1 MNNDDVI
8 ATLNDLIETC
18 KDGEQGF
25 LTCSEDVKDLE
36 LKAYFTSRSARCAD
50 SAEELQELVLAYGG
64 KPETSSHISGALHR
78 RWVDIRSM
86 ISGKSEEAVLEECER
101 GEDIAKRN
109 YEDALAK
116 ALPDDVRRVV
126 EAQYNGVRRNHDQVK
141 NFRDHARAQR

>member
-1 MNNDDVI
+1 MNSNDVVS
-8 ATLNDLIETC
+8 TLNDLIETC

-25 LTCSEDVKDLE
+25 LTCADDVNDLE
-36 LKAYFTSRSARCAD
+36 LKAYFTSRAARCAD
-50 SAEELQELVLAYGG
+50 AADELRELVVAYGG

-78 RWVDIRSM
+78 RWVDIRSL

-101 GEDIAKRN
+101 GEDIAQRN

-126 EAQYNGVRRNHDQVK
+126 EAQYNGVQHNHDQVK
-141 NFRDHARAQR
+141 SFRDQARARR